1 MRVCVVCVCG
11 MCVRGVCVCA
21 CILRY
26 NLLSLTVAGHHQE
39 AGGRPKKREMDAL
52 RDNNSTMR

>member
-1 MRVCVVCVCG
+1 MRVCVVYVY
-11 MCVRGVCVCA
+11 A
-21 CILRY
+21 WCILRY